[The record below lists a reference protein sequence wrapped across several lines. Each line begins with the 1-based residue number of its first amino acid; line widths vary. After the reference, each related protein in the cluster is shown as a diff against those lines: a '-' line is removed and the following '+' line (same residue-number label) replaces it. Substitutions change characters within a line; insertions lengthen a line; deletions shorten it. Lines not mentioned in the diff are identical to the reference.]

1 MYQGL
6 RLAVVIP
13 AFNEEHKLAAVL
25 AGLPA
30 YLDHVLV
37 VDDGSADGTA
47 AVARTVARPGLE
59 VLRHDRNLG
68 VGAAVAT
75 GYRRALALGCDA
87 TLVMAGDG
95 QMDPRDVPRLLAPIV
110 EGRADYVKG
119 NRFACREVWRAMPA
133 TRLCGNIALSLLT
146 RLSSGY
152 RHVFDSQC
160 GFTAA
165 TRGALLAVDL
175 SALFPRYGYPN
186 DLLARLWA
194 AGARVVDVPVR
205 PIYGPAWRSGISLRT
220 ALYPVLFVVLRSLL
234 WRLRARR
241 RLSPTALS
249 RPAPRTVTPQAAPTT
264 PEHAEHAEDTE
275 HAEHTLRPAT
285 GRKAALS

>member
-6 RLAVVIP
+6 RLAVVVP
-13 AFNEEHKLAAVL
+13 AFNEGHKLAAVL

-47 AVARTVARPGLE
+47 AVALAASRPGLE
-59 VLRHDRNLG
+59 LLRHDRNRG

-133 TRLCGNIALSLLT
+133 TRPASSRSRSRMAAAIPAASARSKACAGLT
-146 RLSSGY
+146 S
-152 RHVFDSQC
+152 
-160 GFTAA
+160 AA
-165 TRGALLAVDL
+165 A
-175 SALFPRYGYPN
+175 S
-186 DLLARLWA
+186 
-194 AGARVVDVPVR
+194 
-205 PIYGPAWRSGISLRT
+205 
-220 ALYPVLFVVLRSLL
+220 
-234 WRLRARR
+234 
-241 RLSPTALS
+241 
-249 RPAPRTVTPQAAPTT
+249 TT
-264 PEHAEHAEDTE
+264 PMLTDM
-275 HAEHTLRPAT
+275 LID
-285 GRKAALS
+285 